1 MTHEVTMW
9 SPGTEQGRGAPHP
22 SQKAGQRQHG
32 LWPPVVTGPAMG
44 NNSSHRRTKVPKQA
58 RRESPPDM
66 GKAGRKPFFSHF
78 KRKKPSVS
86 ARALGVGGVRGV

>member
-1 MTHEVTMW
+1 MW